1 MVRIKSLSL
10 QGFKSFGSKK
20 TVVKFPP
27 GLIVI
32 TGPNGGG
39 KSTILDA
46 VRFAL
51 GELSAH
57 NLRADR
63 FSKLLHESSQGQD
76 QYASV
81 SLTLDNS
88 SKAIPIDSEEVTLTR
103 KLYST
108 GESEYFVNGRS
119 VSRNEMLTLLA
130 AANIKPDG
138 LNIVTQGSVVSI
150 AEMTSKELRGV
161 LEQAAGIAE
170 YKKRRDEAYKELETA
185 QRNLD
190 VAKAAT
196 SEVRNRVKQLELER
210 NQLLRKTMLE
220 KMVRGLQSVAL
231 LRELK
236 SHQQSLME
244 VEARAAEILSAISTK
259 ESRKAELEEY
269 LSKLRAEA
277 ETLRQQAESIAEE
290 LKTLDRQVMNYASA
304 IARLKAENT
313 ALENMRSHIEE
324 QRKLLTHNI
333 QTIRERIQTLNE
345 KVRAKAAEVMENE
358 QAFKQAEQMS
368 AELRSKAES
377 ARKQFETLEE
387 EYAAKL
393 SSLRHLNLSSDGR
406 ALVLENLQNQLSMKT
421 REKEEVVKR
430 LQTTRAK
437 MEELEKNVQ
446 ELRQSVGQLQRKL
459 EELKTYESAKKAEVE
474 KLSSH
479 LKDLN
484 SALTEVKIQEAPL
497 SNILETISKKPSE
510 KEDGRRVKTL
520 ADIFDK
526 IDPGIRAVIG
536 DWLNAVA
543 VDDVEN
549 AYRLAAESAG
559 LGLPLKVVAIRGND
573 LDDLI
578 NTLTGRGQPKI
589 VNTVKEI
596 ELGEENVA
604 SRDGVYVF
612 RKNLITVI
620 GETGANIEADHIR
633 KLVERLTKLESILAE
648 AKARAESRA
657 TTLRNH
663 LEAIHREKEAVRK
676 ELEDKS
682 LQLSKAETNLSNL
695 HHTAELEE
703 ERLRKL
709 EQEIEK
715 LEAEKSSLTK
725 MVEENSD
732 VLVAIA
738 ALKQQLDA
746 ARAEALKAEE
756 MARKAS
762 ERVSQLYRSYLKS
775 EREKESMDV
784 ELKNLIERVETGEKE
799 LEALVSRMEKV
810 SVELDAKKLE
820 LSRLLEEVEK
830 IKRSREE
837 IESRQAGFL
846 SRYRDKLSEAQRV
859 EAELKGLVDEV
870 AGLVREN
877 NNLALERV
885 RIEGEIKSVQER
897 LRMMSADAEAEPV
910 NMPVEILQELQE
922 EMAEIPVVNQLAT
935 TQYESIVPNYK
946 LRSSRINELEM
957 ERARI
962 LELIESIN
970 REEVQAFEKAL
981 ERVSDSF
988 NFYFNQITGGEGF
1001 LKLENPQ
1008 DPLNSGVEMV
1018 VRFVG
1023 KQPRSTSSV
1032 SGGEKSVSAVA
1043 LILALQDLT
1052 PAQFYIF
1059 DEIDAHLDVVYV
1071 KNLVNMLKKMS
1082 SKKQII
1088 IITLKD
1094 MVAEQADELFGVY
1107 MVNEASRVVKT
1118 RLEEVVEAGQT
1129 AG

>member
-27 GLIVI
+27 GLVVI

-88 SKAIPIDSEEVTLTR
+88 SKAVPIDSEEVTLTR

-108 GESEYFVNGRS
+108 GESEYFVNGRG

-150 AEMTSKELRGV
+150 AEMTSKELREV

-170 YKKRRDEAYKELETA
+170 YKKRRDEAYEELETA

-210 NQLLRKTMLE
+210 NQLLRKTSLE
-220 KMVRGLQSVAL
+220 KMVRGLQSVEL
-231 LRELK
+231 LSELK

-244 VEARAAEILSAISTK
+244 VEARAAEIVSAISTK
-259 ESRKAELEEY
+259 ESKKAEVEEY
-269 LSKLRAEA
+269 LSRLRAEA
-277 ETLRQQAESIAEE
+277 EALRNQAESISDE
-290 LKTLDRQVMNYASA
+290 LKTLDRQVIDYASA
-304 IARLKAENT
+304 IARLKAETT
-313 ALENMRSHIEE
+313 ALENMRGSIED

-333 QTIRERIQTLNE
+333 QTLREKTQVLNE
-345 KVRAKAAEVMENE
+345 KMRAKAAEVSVNE
-358 QAFKQAEQMS
+358 RAFKEAEQLS

-377 ARKQFETLEE
+377 ARKLFETLEG
-387 EYAAKL
+387 EYEAKL

-406 ALVLENLQNQLSMKT
+406 ALVIENLQNQISAKT
-421 REKEEVVKR
+421 REMGEVAKR
-430 LQTTRAK
+430 LQTIRGK

-446 ELRQSVGQLQRKL
+446 DLRQSVGQLERKL
-459 EELKTYESAKKAEVE
+459 EELVTNESAKNAEAE
-474 KLSSH
+474 KLSSR

-484 SALTEVKIQEAPL
+484 SALTEVKIQKASL

-510 KEDGRRVKTL
+510 QKDGRQIKTL

-526 IDPGIRAVIG
+526 TDPALRAVVG
-536 DWLNAVA
+536 DWLNAVV

-549 AYRLAAESAG
+549 AIRLAAESVE
-559 LGLPLKVVAIRGND
+559 LGLPLRVVAIREND
-573 LDDLI
+573 ADGLI
-578 NTLTGRGQPKI
+578 TTLTGRGPPRI

-596 ELGEENVA
+596 KLGEENVA

-612 RKNLITVI
+612 RQNLITVTA
-620 GETGANIEADHIR
+620 GKGVNIEAEHIR
-633 KLVERLTKLESILAE
+633 KLVDRLSKLESILAE
-648 AKARAESRA
+648 AKARAEMRA
-657 TTLRNH
+657 TQLRND
-663 LEAIHREKEAVRK
+663 LEGIRREQEDVRR
-676 ELEDKS
+676 ELKDKS
-682 LQLSKAETNLSNL
+682 LQLSKTETNLSNL
-695 HHTAELEE
+695 RHTAELEE

-709 EQEIEK
+709 EQEVEK
-715 LEAEKSSLTK
+715 LTAEKTSLTK
-725 MVEENSD
+725 IVEENSD
-732 VLVAIA
+732 VLIAVA

-746 ARAEALKAEE
+746 ARAEALIAEE

-762 ERVSQLYRSYLKS
+762 DRVSQLYRSYLKS

-784 ELKNLIERVETGEKE
+784 ELKNLMERVETGEKE

-810 SVELDAKKLE
+810 NVELDAKKLE

-830 IKRSREE
+830 IKQSREDV
-837 IESRQAGFL
+837 ESRQAGFL
-846 SRYRDKLSEAQRV
+846 SRYRDKLSEAQRF
-859 EAELKGLVDEV
+859 EAELKKLVDEISS
-870 AGLVREN
+870 LVREN

-897 LRMMSADAEAEPV
+897 LRMMSADTEAEPV
-910 NMPVEILQELQE
+910 NMPVEILQALQE

-970 REEVQAFEKAL
+970 REEVQAFVKAL

-1001 LKLENPQ
+1001 LKLENPE

-1071 KNLVNMLKKMS
+1071 KNLVNLLKKMS

-1129 AG
+1129 TG

>member
-358 QAFKQAEQMS
+358 QAFKQAEQVS

-377 ARKQFETLEE
+377 ARKQFEMLEE

-437 MEELEKNVQ
+437 IEELEKNVQ

-474 KLSSH
+474 KLSSR

-484 SALTEVKIQEAPL
+484 SALTEVKIQEASL
-497 SNILETISKKPSE
+497 SNILETISKNPS
-510 KEDGRRVKTL
+510 EDGRRVKTL

-549 AYRLAAESAG
+549 AYRLAAEAAG
-559 LGLPLKVVAIRGND
+559 LGLPLKVVAIREND

-578 NTLTGRGQPKI
+578 NKLTGRGQPKV

-596 ELGEENVA
+596 ELGEENIA

-663 LEAIHREKEAVRK
+663 LEAIHREQEDVRK
-676 ELEDKS
+676 GLEDKS

-695 HHTAELEE
+695 RHTAELEE

-738 ALKQQLDA
+738 AMKQQLDA

-762 ERVSQLYRSYLKS
+762 ERVSQLYRSNLKS

-784 ELKNLIERVETGEKE
+784 ELKNLMERVETGEKE
-799 LEALVSRMEKV
+799 LDALVSRMEKV

-820 LSRLLEEVEK
+820 LSRLLEELEK

-837 IESRQAGFL
+837 VESRQAGFL

-859 EAELKGLVDEV
+859 EAELKGLVDEI

-935 TQYESIVPNYK
+935 TQYENIVPNYK

>member
-304 IARLKAENT
+304 IARLKAETT

-387 EYAAKL
+387 EYAANSPAL
-393 SSLRHLNLSSDGR
+393 DISTSAATAGR
-406 ALVLENLQNQLSMKT
+406 WC
-421 REKEEVVKR
+421 
-430 LQTTRAK
+430 
-437 MEELEKNVQ
+437 
-446 ELRQSVGQLQRKL
+446 
-459 EELKTYESAKKAEVE
+459 LKT
-474 KLSSH
+474 
-479 LKDLN
+479 
-484 SALTEVKIQEAPL
+484 
-497 SNILETISKKPSE
+497 
-510 KEDGRRVKTL
+510 
-520 ADIFDK
+520 
-526 IDPGIRAVIG
+526 
-536 DWLNAVA
+536 
-543 VDDVEN
+543 
-549 AYRLAAESAG
+549 
-559 LGLPLKVVAIRGND
+559 
-573 LDDLI
+573 
-578 NTLTGRGQPKI
+578 
-589 VNTVKEI
+589 
-596 ELGEENVA
+596 
-604 SRDGVYVF
+604 
-612 RKNLITVI
+612 
-620 GETGANIEADHIR
+620 
-633 KLVERLTKLESILAE
+633 
-648 AKARAESRA
+648 
-657 TTLRNH
+657 
-663 LEAIHREKEAVRK
+663 
-676 ELEDKS
+676 
-682 LQLSKAETNLSNL
+682 
-695 HHTAELEE
+695 
-703 ERLRKL
+703 
-709 EQEIEK
+709 
-715 LEAEKSSLTK
+715 
-725 MVEENSD
+725 
-732 VLVAIA
+732 
-738 ALKQQLDA
+738 
-746 ARAEALKAEE
+746 
-756 MARKAS
+756 
-762 ERVSQLYRSYLKS
+762 
-775 EREKESMDV
+775 
-784 ELKNLIERVETGEKE
+784 
-799 LEALVSRMEKV
+799 
-810 SVELDAKKLE
+810 
-820 LSRLLEEVEK
+820 
-830 IKRSREE
+830 
-837 IESRQAGFL
+837 
-846 SRYRDKLSEAQRV
+846 
-859 EAELKGLVDEV
+859 
-870 AGLVREN
+870 
-877 NNLALERV
+877 
-885 RIEGEIKSVQER
+885 
-897 LRMMSADAEAEPV
+897 
-910 NMPVEILQELQE
+910 
-922 EMAEIPVVNQLAT
+922 
-935 TQYESIVPNYK
+935 
-946 LRSSRINELEM
+946 SRI
-957 ERARI
+957 
-962 LELIESIN
+962 
-970 REEVQAFEKAL
+970 
-981 ERVSDSF
+981 SF
-988 NFYFNQITGGEGF
+988 
-1001 LKLENPQ
+1001 L
-1008 DPLNSGVEMV
+1008 
-1018 VRFVG
+1018 
-1023 KQPRSTSSV
+1023 
-1032 SGGEKSVSAVA
+1032 
-1043 LILALQDLT
+1043 
-1052 PAQFYIF
+1052 
-1059 DEIDAHLDVVYV
+1059 
-1071 KNLVNMLKKMS
+1071 
-1082 SKKQII
+1082 
-1088 IITLKD
+1088 
-1094 MVAEQADELFGVY
+1094 
-1107 MVNEASRVVKT
+1107 
-1118 RLEEVVEAGQT
+1118 
-1129 AG
+1129 